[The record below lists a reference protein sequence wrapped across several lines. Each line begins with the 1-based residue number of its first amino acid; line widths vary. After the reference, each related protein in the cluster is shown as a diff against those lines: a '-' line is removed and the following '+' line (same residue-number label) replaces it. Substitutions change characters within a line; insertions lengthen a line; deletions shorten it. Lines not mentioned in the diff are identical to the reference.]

1 MMIGHETGD
10 GRSFPRH
17 SDLTPTEID
26 EVNQP
31 KMLVIILE
39 SLPIMMVTQPVVH
52 SRSESGPRMPPECQ
66 NNAIIPAAPSVI
78 RIHHL

>member
-1 MMIGHETGD
+1 MIGHETRD

-52 SRSESGPRMPPECQ
+52 SRSESGLTVQECLW
-66 NNAIIPAAPSVI
+66 SVKTMQSSPQ
-78 RIHHL
+78 HPM